1 MFTLNK
7 QRRLGIIQAD
17 LYKNNNASTN
27 SSDSNSNLSI
37 YSDPN
42 KYEND
47 NFQVNCN
54 QDDTSIYSGN
64 ISVATSDNLENH
76 SLITSS
82 SAISSSN
89 SSIVCSSCNLESR
102 KDTSNYIILSC
113 CNSIFHI
120 KCLIDKYSV
129 NNLLGNPNDD
139 YYVFDENTITQSY
152 FDKVK
157 CIKCDCKLNYE
168 DIFSIHSKYVLCNKK
183 YTNDYNIQLNS
194 LKEQKNKI
202 ENEMRSLNE
211 YILKLENE
219 KKISKI
225 IMTKTFTLMSD

>member
-7 QRRLGIIQAD
+7 QRRLGVIQAD
-17 LYKNNNASTN
+17 LYKNNNASPN
-27 SSDSNSNLSI
+27 SSDSNNNLSI
-37 YSDPN
+37 YSDN
-42 KYEND
+42 DKYEND
-47 NFQVNCN
+47 NFQLNCN
-54 QDDTSIYSGN
+54 KDNTSIYSGT
-64 ISVATSDNLENH
+64 ISLAQSDNLESP

-82 SAISSSN
+82 SAIS

-120 KCLIDKYSV
+120 KCLIDKYNV

-157 CIKCDCKLNYE
+157 CLKCDCKLNYE
-168 DIFSIHSKYVLCNKK
+168 DVFSIHSKYVLYNKK

-194 LKEQKNKI
+194 LRDQKNKI
-202 ENEMRSLNE
+202 ENEMKCLNE
-211 YILKLENE
+211 YISKLENE
-219 KKISKI
+219 RKISKI

>member
-7 QRRLGIIQAD
+7 QRRLGVIQAD
-17 LYKNNNASTN
+17 LYKNNNASPN
-27 SSDSNSNLSI
+27 SSDSNNNLSI
-37 YSDPN
+37 YSDN
-42 KYEND
+42 DKYEND

-54 QDDTSIYSGN
+54 RDNTSIYSGN
-64 ISVATSDNLENH
+64 ISLAQSDNLESP
-76 SLITSS
+76 SLMASS
-82 SAISSSN
+82 SVRL

-120 KCLIDKYSV
+120 KCLIDKYNV
-129 NNLLGNPNDD
+129 NNLLGNPDDD

-157 CIKCDCKLNYE
+157 CLKCDCKLNYE
-168 DIFSIHSKYVLCNKK
+168 DVFSIHSKYVLYNKK

-194 LKEQKNKI
+194 LRDQKNKI
-202 ENEMRSLNE
+202 ENEMKCLNE
-211 YILKLENE
+211 YISKLENE
-219 KKISKI
+219 RKISKI

>member
-7 QRRLGIIQAD
+7 QRRLGVIQAD
-17 LYKNNNASTN
+17 LYKNTNASPN
-27 SSDSNSNLSI
+27 SSDSNNNLSI
-37 YSDPN
+37 YSDN
-42 KYEND
+42 DKYEND

-54 QDDTSIYSGN
+54 RDNTSIYSGN
-64 ISVATSDNLENH
+64 ISLAQSDNLESP
-76 SLITSS
+76 SLMASS
-82 SAISSSN
+82 SVRL

-120 KCLIDKYSV
+120 KCLIVKYNV
-129 NNLLGNPNDD
+129 NNLLGNPDDD

-157 CIKCDCKLNYE
+157 CLKCDCKLNYE
-168 DIFSIHSKYVLCNKK
+168 DVFSIHSKYVLYNKK

-194 LKEQKNKI
+194 LRDQKNKI
-202 ENEMRSLNE
+202 ENEMKCLNE
-211 YILKLENE
+211 YISKLENE
-219 KKISKI
+219 RKISKI

>member
-7 QRRLGIIQAD
+7 QRRLGVIQAD
-17 LYKNNNASTN
+17 LYKNNNASPN
-27 SSDSNSNLSI
+27 SSDSNNNLSI
-37 YSDPN
+37 YSDN
-42 KYEND
+42 DKYEND
-47 NFQVNCN
+47 NFQLNCN
-54 QDDTSIYSGN
+54 KDNTSIYSGN
-64 ISVATSDNLENH
+64 ISLAQSDNLESP

-82 SAISSSN
+82 SAIS

-120 KCLIDKYSV
+120 KCLIDKYNV

-157 CIKCDCKLNYE
+157 CLKCDCKLNYE
-168 DIFSIHSKYVLCNKK
+168 DVFSIHSKYVLYNKK

-194 LKEQKNKI
+194 LRDQKNKI
-202 ENEMRSLNE
+202 ENEMKCLNE
-211 YILKLENE
+211 YISKLENE
-219 KKISKI
+219 RKISKI

>member
-7 QRRLGIIQAD
+7 QRRLGVIQAD
-17 LYKNNNASTN
+17 LYKNNNASPN
-27 SSDSNSNLSI
+27 SSDSNNNLSI
-37 YSDPN
+37 YSDN
-42 KYEND
+42 DKYEND

-54 QDDTSIYSGN
+54 RDNTSIYSGN
-64 ISVATSDNLENH
+64 ISLAQSDNLESP
-76 SLITSS
+76 SLMASS
-82 SAISSSN
+82 SVRL

-120 KCLIDKYSV
+120 KCLIDKYNV
-129 NNLLGNPNDD
+129 NNLLGNPDDD

-157 CIKCDCKLNYE
+157 CLKCDCKLNYE
-168 DIFSIHSKYVLCNKK
+168 DVFSIHSKYVLYNKK

-194 LKEQKNKI
+194 LKDQKNKI
-202 ENEMRSLNE
+202 ENEMKCLNE
-211 YILKLENE
+211 YISKLENE
-219 KKISKI
+219 RKISKI
-225 IMTKTFTLMSD
+225 IMTKTFTLMSE

>member
-7 QRRLGIIQAD
+7 QRRLGVIQAD
-17 LYKNNNASTN
+17 LYKNTNASPN
-27 SSDSNSNLSI
+27 SSDSNNNLSI
-37 YSDPN
+37 YSDN
-42 KYEND
+42 DKYEND

-54 QDDTSIYSGN
+54 RDNTSIYSGN
-64 ISVATSDNLENH
+64 ISLAQSDNLESP
-76 SLITSS
+76 SLMASS
-82 SAISSSN
+82 SVRL
-89 SSIVCSSCNLESR
+89 SSIVCSSCNLEIR

-120 KCLIDKYSV
+120 KCLIDKYNV
-129 NNLLGNPNDD
+129 NNLLGNPDDD

-157 CIKCDCKLNYE
+157 CLKCDCKLNYE
-168 DIFSIHSKYVLCNKK
+168 DVFSIHSKYVLYNKK

-194 LKEQKNKI
+194 LRDQKNKI
-202 ENEMRSLNE
+202 ENEMKCLNE
-211 YILKLENE
+211 YISKLENE
-219 KKISKI
+219 RKISKI

>member
-7 QRRLGIIQAD
+7 QRRLGVIQAD
-17 LYKNNNASTN
+17 LYKNNNASPN
-27 SSDSNSNLSI
+27 SSDSNNNLSI
-37 YSDPN
+37 YSDN
-42 KYEND
+42 DKYEND

-54 QDDTSIYSGN
+54 RDNTSIYSGN
-64 ISVATSDNLENH
+64 ISLAQSDNLESP
-76 SLITSS
+76 SLMASS
-82 SAISSSN
+82 STRL

-120 KCLIDKYSV
+120 KCLIDKYNV
-129 NNLLGNPNDD
+129 NNLLGNPDDD

-157 CIKCDCKLNYE
+157 CLKCDCKLNYE
-168 DIFSIHSKYVLCNKK
+168 DVFSIHSKYVLYNKK

-194 LKEQKNKI
+194 LRDQKNKI
-202 ENEMRSLNE
+202 ENEMKCLNE
-211 YILKLENE
+211 YISKLENE
-219 KKISKI
+219 RKISKI

>member
-7 QRRLGIIQAD
+7 QRRLGVIQAD
-17 LYKNNNASTN
+17 LYKNTNASPN
-27 SSDSNSNLSI
+27 SSDSNNNLSI
-37 YSDPN
+37 YSDN
-42 KYEND
+42 DKYEND

-54 QDDTSIYSGN
+54 RDNTSIYSGN
-64 ISVATSDNLENH
+64 ISLAQSDNLESP
-76 SLITSS
+76 SLMASS
-82 SAISSSN
+82 SVRL

-120 KCLIDKYSV
+120 KCLIDKYNV
-129 NNLLGNPNDD
+129 NNLLGNPDDD

-157 CIKCDCKLNYE
+157 CLKCDCKLNYE
-168 DIFSIHSKYVLCNKK
+168 DVFSIHSKYVLYNKK

-194 LKEQKNKI
+194 LRDQKNKI
-202 ENEMRSLNE
+202 ENEMKCLNE
-211 YILKLENE
+211 YISKLENE
-219 KKISKI
+219 RKISKI

>member
-7 QRRLGIIQAD
+7 QRRLGVIQAD
-17 LYKNNNASTN
+17 LYKNTNASPN
-27 SSDSNSNLSI
+27 SSDSNNNLSI
-37 YSDPN
+37 YSDN
-42 KYEND
+42 DKYEND

-54 QDDTSIYSGN
+54 RDNTSIYSGN
-64 ISVATSDNLENH
+64 ISLAQSDNLESP
-76 SLITSS
+76 SLMASS
-82 SAISSSN
+82 STRL

-120 KCLIDKYSV
+120 KCLIDKYNV
-129 NNLLGNPNDD
+129 NNLLGNPDDD

-157 CIKCDCKLNYE
+157 CLKCDCKLNYE
-168 DIFSIHSKYVLCNKK
+168 DVFSIHSKYVLYNKK

-194 LKEQKNKI
+194 LRDQKNKI
-202 ENEMRSLNE
+202 ENEMKCLNE
-211 YILKLENE
+211 YISKLENE
-219 KKISKI
+219 RKISKI

>member
-7 QRRLGIIQAD
+7 QRRLGVIQAD
-17 LYKNNNASTN
+17 LYKNTNASPN
-27 SSDSNSNLSI
+27 SSDSNNNLSI
-37 YSDPN
+37 YSDN
-42 KYEND
+42 DKYEND

-54 QDDTSIYSGN
+54 RDNTSIYSGN
-64 ISVATSDNLENH
+64 ISLAQSDNLESP
-76 SLITSS
+76 SLMASS
-82 SAISSSN
+82 STRLSL
-89 SSIVCSSCNLESR
+89 IVCSSCNLESR

-120 KCLIDKYSV
+120 KCLIDKYNV
-129 NNLLGNPNDD
+129 NNLLGNPDDD

-157 CIKCDCKLNYE
+157 CLKCDCKLNYE
-168 DIFSIHSKYVLCNKK
+168 DVFSIHSKYVLYNKK

-194 LKEQKNKI
+194 LKDQKNKI
-202 ENEMRSLNE
+202 ENEMKCLNE
-211 YILKLENE
+211 YISKLENE
-219 KKISKI
+219 RKISKI